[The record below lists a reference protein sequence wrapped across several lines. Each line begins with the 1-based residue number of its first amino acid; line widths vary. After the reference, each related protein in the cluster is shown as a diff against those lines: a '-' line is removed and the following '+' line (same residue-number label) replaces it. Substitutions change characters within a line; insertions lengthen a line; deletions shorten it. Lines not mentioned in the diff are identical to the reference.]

1 MQQIS
6 LQIGHM
12 YEMAHDVETRLDA
25 LEEHMARVRAV
36 VDRALKRRQGSLN
49 AETNVLAER

>member
-1 MQQIS
+1 
-6 LQIGHM
+6 M